1 MKYIFRLSLL
11 ILFIVIL
18 SACTDDSD
26 VEEGAEGPAADGN
39 ESESGGDLVLSTGN
53 DVVSMDPHSSNDL
66 YSDQVRNTVYEGL
79 VTQDEN
85 LEIQPLLAESWEQVN
100 DLTWRF
106 SLNEG
111 VTFHD
116 GSEFNADVVKA
127 NLERVQ
133 DPAVASPRLN
143 LFDMIEDVNVIDDYT
158 VEIVT
163 EYPFA
168 PLLSHLTHDG
178 AGMISKEVIDEDYE
192 KALQNSNSE
201 YTVEEYYELRE
212 EGSEEFESTADEI
225 SGDVGAVVDQKP
237 VGTNYAEFES
247 RTPGERTVLKR
258 FEDYWQEPMNL
269 DTITFKIVTETGSR
283 IAELETGESHVITGF
298 EPTNLER
305 IEENPDTEP
314 YTLYNIAMEFIGFNT
329 QKEPLDDVRVRQA
342 ISHVV
347 DREEIIEGI
356 YSGTGRIPKGPIVEG
371 LTGNDEDVENIEY
384 DLEEAERLM
393 AEAGYEDGFDISI
406 ITNDA
411 PERVDAAIYLQEA
424 LEQINVT
431 ATVDQMEWG
440 AYLEEAST
448 GDHDIFLLGWPNATG
463 DPDQSLWPLFHS
475 SMAGAQGNRTFYDN
489 PEVDELLEAGRQES
503 DEEER
508 AEIYEEAQEILVED
522 APMIYMRQ
530 ALSMNAH
537 RQEVEGL
544 YISDYNKPDFR
555 NVTINN

>member
-11 ILFIVIL
+11 VLFVVIL

-26 VEEGAEGPAADGN
+26 VDEEAEGEAAEDTADEG
-39 ESESGGDLVLSTGN
+39 GGDLVLSTGN
-53 DVVSMDPHSSNDL
+53 DVVSMDPHASNDL

-85 LEIQPLLAESWEQVN
+85 LEIQPLLAESWEQVD
-100 DLTWRF
+100 DLTWQF
-106 SLNEG
+106 TLNEG

-116 GSEFNADVVKA
+116 GSEFNGEAVKA

-143 LFDMIEDVNVIDDYT
+143 LFDMIEEVNVIDDYT

-192 KALQNSNSE
+192 KALQNSNEE
-201 YTVEEYYELRE
+201 YSVDEYYELRAE
-212 EGSEEFESTADEI
+212 NSDEFEEVADEI
-225 SGDVGAVVDQKP
+225 SGDVGTVVDQKP

-258 FEDYWQEPMNL
+258 FDDYWQEPMNL

-305 IEENPDTEP
+305 IEENPETEP

-342 ISHVV
+342 ITHVV
-347 DREEIIEGI
+347 DREEIIDGI
-356 YSGTGRIPKGPIVEG
+356 YSGTGRIPEGPIVEG
-371 LTGNDEDVENIEY
+371 LTGHDEDVENLEY
-384 DLEEAERLM
+384 DLEEAKRLM
-393 AEAGYEDGFDISI
+393 AEAGYENGFDISI

-424 LEQINVT
+424 LQEINVT

-489 PEVDELLEAGRQES
+489 PEFDELLEAGRQES
-503 DEEER
+503 DEEKR

-537 RQEVEGL
+537 REEVEGL

-555 NVTINN
+555 DVTLTE